1 MKLLNSTAIKF
12 LGATIMILGGSLVL
26 LMLTLQQNQEPIDSQ
41 SSSDGEILFCDSR
54 SEDC

>member
-1 MKLLNSTAIKF
+1 
-12 LGATIMILGGSLVL
+12 MILGGSLVL